1 MSTGLTDDTLSVFRL
16 CGSVGDN
23 VPCNLH
29 IYSCVEYWYVY
40 LLTGFYH
47 NLLLG

>member
-1 MSTGLTDDTLSVFRL
+1 MWVR
-16 CGSVGDN
+16 VN

-29 IYSCVEYWYVY
+29 IYSCVEYWSVY

-47 NLLLG
+47 NLL

>member
-29 IYSCVEYWYVY
+29 IYSCVEYWGSFITDRVF
-40 LLTGFYH
+40 TTTFF
-47 NLLLG
+47 